1 MAKQIDPS
9 SPEEKALFKGKVPR
23 NVMIAIGAIA
33 AVAIGSLGFYTQTLE
48 ANKAEAEA
56 LKAKRERAAE
66 AVDKSNADKAD
77 VDKIIEQQQA
87 EARRRAAEAAAAAS
101 AAAAT
106 NAKKPTLSADAVLPS
121 ASTGELK
128 AANDQ
133 DTIYVSP
140 IFRPGVKVKD
150 AQPQQPQL
158 PNGIISPQQML
169 LQQAAAQD
177 AATKEAMAQ
186 AAALASRGG
195 QAAGPVTTQQRDNAF
210 MRDVAQLSEG
220 DKDFARTGFVGQS
233 HGCTLSPP
241 AKIPVLSNEALNSD
255 RPGTASLIVESDVY
269 ANNGDGRCLVI
280 PWGTTIVAP
289 YSSDIQPGQESILVA
304 GAEMRLP
311 NGKHVP
317 LYGAQGAN
325 GDGTAGFSGD
335 VNNHFLKIYSTSFL
349 TAILVRTFSNSD
361 QSTTTGP
368 LGVTQVGGTA
378 GQIAAQTAQ
387 SVLDRY
393 KNIPPT
399 ITSKPGERHF
409 MMKINRDMVL
419 EPYRGPR

>member
-1 MAKQIDPS
+1 MAKQTDPT

-23 NVMIAIGAIA
+23 NVMIAVGAIA
-33 AVAIGSLGFYTQTLE
+33 ALAIGGLGFYTQTIE

-56 LKAKRERAAE
+56 LQAKRERAAE
-66 AVDKSNADKAD
+66 AVERSSANKTD
-77 VDKIIEQQQA
+77 VDKIIEEQQA
-87 EARRRAAEAAAAAS
+87 EARRRAAEAAAASS
-101 AAAAT
+101 AAAAA
-106 NAKKPTLSADAVLPS
+106 NAKKPTLSADAVLPNGN
-121 ASTGELK
+121 TEELK
-128 AANDQ
+128 ASNDQ
-133 DTIYVSP
+133 DSIFVSP
-140 IFRPGVKVKD
+140 IFRAGVKVKD

-158 PNGIISPQQML
+158 PNGVISPQQML

-177 AATKEAMAQ
+177 AAVKEATAQ
-186 AAALASRGG
+186 AALASRGG
-195 QAAGPVTTQQRDNAF
+195 QGVGAMTTQKRDTAF
-210 MRDVAQLSEG
+210 LNDVAQLSEG
-220 DKDFARTGFVGQS
+220 DKDFARTGIVGQS

-241 AKIPVLSNEALNSD
+241 AKIPVLSSEALNSD

-325 GDGTAGFSGD
+325 GDGAAGFSGH
-335 VNNHFLKIYSTSFL
+335 VNNHFLRIYSTSFL
-349 TAILVRTFSNSD
+349 TAILVRAFSNSD

-368 LGVTQVGGTA
+368 LGVTQAGSTA

-399 ITSKPGERHF
+399 ITSSPGERHF
-409 MMKINRDMVL
+409 MLKVNRDMVL
-419 EPYRGPR
+419 EQYRGPR

>member
-1 MAKQIDPS
+1 MAKQTDPT
-9 SPEEKALFKGKVPR
+9 SPQERTLLKGKVPR

-33 AVAIGSLGFYTQTLE
+33 AIAIGTLGFYTQTLE
-48 ANKAEAEA
+48 ANKAEEEA

-66 AVDKSNADKAD
+66 AVDKSNANKAD

-101 AAAAT
+101 AAAAANT
-106 NAKKPTLSADAVLPS
+106 KKPTLSADAVMPS
-121 ASTGELK
+121 AATAELK
-128 AANDQ
+128 AANDE
-133 DTIYVSP
+133 DSIYVSP

-158 PNGIISPQQML
+158 PNGVISPQQML

-177 AATKEAMAQ
+177 AAMKQATAQ
-186 AAALASRGG
+186 GALTARGS
-195 QAAGPVTTQQRDNAF
+195 QAPGPVTTQQRDNAF
-210 MRDVAQLSEG
+210 MRDVAQLNEG

-241 AKIPVLSNEALNSD
+241 AKIPVLSNEALDSD
-255 RPGTASLIVESDVY
+255 RPGTASLVVESDVY

-304 GAEMRLP
+304 GSEMRLP

-317 LYGAQGAN
+317 LYGAQGA
-325 GDGTAGFSGD
+325 DGTGAAGFSGH

-349 TAILVRTFSNSD
+349 TAILVRAFSNGD
-361 QSTTTGP
+361 QTATSGP
-368 LGVTQVGGTA
+368 LGVTQVGSTA
-378 GQIAAQTAQ
+378 GQIAAQTTQ
-387 SVLDRY
+387 SVLNRY
-393 KNIPPT
+393 QNIPPT
-399 ITSKPGERHF
+399 ITSAPGERHF
-409 MMKINRDMVL
+409 MMKINRDLVL

>member
-1 MAKQIDPS
+1 MAKQTDPT

-23 NVMIAIGAIA
+23 NVMIAVGSIAALAIGA
-33 AVAIGSLGFYTQTLE
+33 LGFYTQTLE

-66 AVDKSNADKAD
+66 AVDKSNANKAD
-77 VDKIIEQQQA
+77 VDKIIEEQQA

-101 AAAAT
+101 AAAAA

-121 ASTGELK
+121 ASTAELK

-133 DTIYVSP
+133 DSIYVSP
-140 IFRPGVKVKD
+140 IFRAGVKVKEG
-150 AQPQQPQL
+150 QPQQPQL

-177 AATKEAMAQ
+177 AAMKEATAQ
-186 AAALASRGG
+186 AALASRGG
-195 QAAGPVTTQQRDNAF
+195 QAAGPMTTQQRDNAF
-210 MRDVAQLSEG
+210 MHDVALLSEG

-241 AKIPVLSNEALNSD
+241 AKIPVLSSEALNSD

-317 LYGAQGAN
+317 LYGAQGAD

-335 VNNHFLKIYSTSFL
+335 VNNHFWKIYSTSFL
-349 TAILVRTFSNSD
+349 TAILVRAFSTSD

-368 LGVTQVGGTA
+368 LGVTQVGSTG

-399 ITSKPGERHF
+399 IKSKPGERHF

>member
-1 MAKQIDPS
+1 MAKHTDPT

-23 NVMIAIGAIA
+23 NVMIAVGSIAALAIGA
-33 AVAIGSLGFYTQTLE
+33 LGFYTQTVE
-48 ANKAEAEA
+48 ANKAEADA

-66 AVDKSNADKAD
+66 AVDKSNGNKAD
-77 VDKIIEQQQA
+77 VDKIIEEQQA

-101 AAAAT
+101 AAAAA

-121 ASTGELK
+121 ASTAELK

-133 DTIYVSP
+133 DSIYVSP
-140 IFRPGVKVKD
+140 IFRAGVKVKES
-150 AQPQQPQL
+150 QPQQPQL

-177 AATKEAMAQ
+177 AAMKDATAQ
-186 AAALASRGG
+186 AALASRGG
-195 QAAGPVTTQQRDNAF
+195 QAAGPMTTQQRDNAF
-210 MRDVAQLSEG
+210 LHDVAKISEG
-220 DKDFARTGFVGQS
+220 DKDFPRSGFVGQS
-233 HGCTLSPP
+233 TGCTLSPP
-241 AKIPVLSNEALNSD
+241 AKIPVLSNEELNSD
-255 RPGTASLIVESDVY
+255 RPGTASLTVETDVY

-289 YSSDIQPGQESILVA
+289 YSSDIEPGQESILVA

-317 LYGAQGAN
+317 LYGAQGADGN
-325 GDGTAGFSGD
+325 GAAGFSGH
-335 VNNHFLKIYSTSFL
+335 VNNHFWKIYSTSFL
-349 TAILVRTFSNSD
+349 TAILVKKFSGGD

-368 LGVTQVGGTA
+368 LGVTQVGSTG

-399 ITSKPGERHF
+399 VNSSPGERHF
-409 MMKINRDMVL
+409 MLKINRDMVL
-419 EPYRGPR
+419 EPYWGPR

>member
-1 MAKQIDPS
+1 MAMQTDPS
-9 SPEEKALFKGKVPR
+9 SAQEKTLLKGKVPR
-23 NVMIAIGAIA
+23 NVMIAIGAIGA
-33 AVAIGSLGFYTQTLE
+33 IAIGSLGYYTQTVE
-48 ANKAEAEA
+48 SNKAEAEA
-56 LKAKRERAAE
+56 LNAKRQRAAD
-66 AVDKSNADKAD
+66 AIDKSNADKAD

-106 NAKKPTLSADAVLPS
+106 NVKKPTLSADAVMPS
-121 ASTGELK
+121 AGTAQLK
-128 AANDQ
+128 ASNDE

-150 AQPQQPQL
+150 AQPQQGEL
-158 PNGIISPQQML
+158 PPGVITPQQML
-169 LQQAAAQD
+169 LQQAAARD
-177 AATKEAMAQ
+177 AAMKEAAAQ
-186 AAALASRGG
+186 AALATRGG
-195 QAAGPVTTQQRDNAF
+195 QATGATTTQQRDNAF
-210 MRDVAQLSEG
+210 MRDVAQLNDG
-220 DKDFARTGFVGQS
+220 DKDFARAGFVGQS

-255 RPGTASLIVESDVY
+255 RPGTASLTVETDVY

-317 LYGAQGAN
+317 LYGAQGAD
-325 GDGTAGFSGD
+325 GDGAAGFSGH
-335 VNNHFLKIYSTSFL
+335 VNNHFWKIYSTSFM
-349 TAILVRTFSNSD
+349 TAILVRAFSSSD
-361 QSTTTGP
+361 QTTTSGP
-368 LGVTQVGGTA
+368 LGVTQAGSTA

-387 SVLDRY
+387 SVLERY

-399 ITSKPGERHF
+399 ITSSPGERHF
-409 MMKINRDMVL
+409 MLKINRDMVL
-419 EPYRGPR
+419 EQYRGPR

>member
-1 MAKQIDPS
+1 MAKHTDPT

-23 NVMIAIGAIA
+23 NVMIAVGSIAALAIGA
-33 AVAIGSLGFYTQTLE
+33 LGFYTQTVE
-48 ANKAEAEA
+48 ANKAEADA

-66 AVDKSNADKAD
+66 AVDKSNGNKAD
-77 VDKIIEQQQA
+77 VDKIIEEQQA

-101 AAAAT
+101 AAAAA

-121 ASTGELK
+121 ASTAELK

-133 DTIYVSP
+133 DSIYVSP
-140 IFRPGVKVKD
+140 IFRAGVKVKES
-150 AQPQQPQL
+150 QPQQPQL

-177 AATKEAMAQ
+177 AAMKDATAQ
-186 AAALASRGG
+186 AALASRGG
-195 QAAGPVTTQQRDNAF
+195 QAAGPMTTQQRDNAF
-210 MRDVAQLSEG
+210 LHDVAKISEG
-220 DKDFARTGFVGQS
+220 DKDFPRSGFVGQS
-233 HGCTLSPP
+233 TGCTLSPP
-241 AKIPVLSNEALNSD
+241 AKIPVLSNEELNSD
-255 RPGTASLIVESDVY
+255 RPGTASLTVETDVY

-289 YSSDIQPGQESILVA
+289 YSSDIEPGQESILVA

-317 LYGAQGAN
+317 LYGAQGADGN
-325 GDGTAGFSGD
+325 GAAGFSGH
-335 VNNHFLKIYSTSFL
+335 VNNHFWKIYSTSFL
-349 TAILVRTFSNSD
+349 TAILVRKFSSGD

-368 LGVTQVGGTA
+368 LGVTQVGSTG

-399 ITSKPGERHF
+399 INSSPGERHF
-409 MMKINRDMVL
+409 MLKINRDMVL
-419 EPYRGPR
+419 EPYRGQR

>member
-1 MAKQIDPS
+1 MAKQTDPS

-33 AVAIGSLGFYTQTLE
+33 ALGIGSLGFYTQTVE

-101 AAAAT
+101 AAAAA

-158 PNGIISPQQML
+158 PNGIVSPQQML

-177 AATKEAMAQ
+177 AAMKEATAQ
-186 AAALASRGG
+186 AALASRGG
-195 QAAGPVTTQQRDNAF
+195 QAAGPMTTQQRDNAF
-210 MRDVAQLSEG
+210 MHDVAQLSEG

-317 LYGAQGAN
+317 LYGAQGAD

-335 VNNHFLKIYSTSFL
+335 VNNHFFKIYSTSFM
-349 TAILVRTFSNSD
+349 TAILVRAFSNSD

-368 LGVTQVGGTA
+368 LGVTQVGSTG

-399 ITSKPGERHF
+399 ISSKPGKRHF

-419 EPYRGPR
+419 EPYREPR

>member
-33 AVAIGSLGFYTQTLE
+33 ALGIGSLGFYTQTVE

-66 AVDKSNADKAD
+66 AVNKSNADKAD

-101 AAAAT
+101 AAAAA

-158 PNGIISPQQML
+158 PNGIVSPQQML

-177 AATKEAMAQ
+177 AAMKEATAQ
-186 AAALASRGG
+186 AALASRGG
-195 QAAGPVTTQQRDNAF
+195 QAAGPMTTQQRDNAF
-210 MRDVAQLSEG
+210 MHDVAQLSEG

-317 LYGAQGAN
+317 LYGAQGAD

-335 VNNHFLKIYSTSFL
+335 VNNHFFKIYSTSFM
-349 TAILVRTFSNSD
+349 TAILVRAFSNSD

-368 LGVTQVGGTA
+368 LGVTQVGSTG

-399 ITSKPGERHF
+399 ISSKPGKRHF

-419 EPYRGPR
+419 EPYREPR

>member
-1 MAKQIDPS
+1 MAKKTDPI

-33 AVAIGSLGFYTQTLE
+33 ALAIGALGFYTQTLE

-56 LKAKRERAAE
+56 LKAKRERAAD
-66 AVDKSNADKAD
+66 AVDKSNANKAD
-77 VDKIIEQQQA
+77 VDKIIEEQQA

-101 AAAAT
+101 AAAAA

-121 ASTGELK
+121 ANTAELK

-133 DTIYVSP
+133 DNIYVSP
-140 IFRPGVKVKD
+140 IFRAGVKLKEG
-150 AQPQQPQL
+150 QPQL

-177 AATKEAMAQ
+177 AAMKEATAQ
-186 AAALASRGG
+186 AALASRGG
-195 QAAGPVTTQQRDNAF
+195 QAAGPMTTQQRDNAF

-241 AKIPVLSNEALNSD
+241 GKIPVLSSEALNSA

-269 ANNGDGRCLVI
+269 ANNGDGRCLMI

-317 LYGAQGAN
+317 LYGAQGAD

-335 VNNHFLKIYSTSFL
+335 VNNHFWKIYSTSFL
-349 TAILVRTFSNSD
+349 TAILVRTFSTSD

-368 LGVTQVGGTA
+368 LGVTQVGSTG

-399 ITSKPGERHF
+399 IKSKPGERHF

>member
-1 MAKQIDPS
+1 MAKHTDPT

-23 NVMIAIGAIA
+23 NVMIAVGSIAALAIGA
-33 AVAIGSLGFYTQTLE
+33 LGFYTQTVE
-48 ANKAEAEA
+48 ANKAEADA

-66 AVDKSNADKAD
+66 AVDKSNGNKAD
-77 VDKIIEQQQA
+77 VDKIIEEQQA

-101 AAAAT
+101 AAAAA

-121 ASTGELK
+121 ASTAELK

-133 DTIYVSP
+133 DSIYVSP
-140 IFRPGVKVKD
+140 IFRAGVKVKES
-150 AQPQQPQL
+150 QPQQPQL

-177 AATKEAMAQ
+177 AAMKDATAQ
-186 AAALASRGG
+186 AALASRGG
-195 QAAGPVTTQQRDNAF
+195 QVAGPMTTQQRDNAF
-210 MRDVAQLSEG
+210 LHDVAKISEG
-220 DKDFARTGFVGQS
+220 DKDFPRSGFVGQS
-233 HGCTLSPP
+233 TGCTLSPP
-241 AKIPVLSNEALNSD
+241 AKIPVLSNEELNSD
-255 RPGTASLIVESDVY
+255 RPGTASLTVETDVY

-289 YSSDIQPGQESILVA
+289 YSSDIEPGQESILVA

-317 LYGAQGAN
+317 LYGAQGADGN
-325 GDGTAGFSGD
+325 GAAGFSGH
-335 VNNHFLKIYSTSFL
+335 VNNHFWKIYSTSFL
-349 TAILVRTFSNSD
+349 TAILVKKFSGGD

-368 LGVTQVGGTA
+368 LGVTQVGSTG

-399 ITSKPGERHF
+399 INSSPGERHF
-409 MMKINRDMVL
+409 MLKINRDMVL

>member
-1 MAKQIDPS
+1 MAKQNDPS

-33 AVAIGSLGFYTQTLE
+33 ALGIGSLGFYTQTVE

-66 AVDKSNADKAD
+66 AVDKSDRDKAD

-101 AAAAT
+101 AAAAA

-169 LQQAAAQD
+169 LQQAVAQD
-177 AATKEAMAQ
+177 AAMKEATAQ
-186 AAALASRGG
+186 AALASRSG
-195 QAAGPVTTQQRDNAF
+195 QAAGPMTTQQRDNAF
-210 MRDVAQLSEG
+210 MHDVAQLSEG

-233 HGCTLSPP
+233 HSCTLSPP

-317 LYGAQGAN
+317 LYGAQGAD

-335 VNNHFLKIYSTSFL
+335 VNNHFFKIYSTSFM
-349 TAILVRTFSNSD
+349 TAILVRAFSNSD

-399 ITSKPGERHF
+399 ITSKPGKRHF

-419 EPYRGPR
+419 EPYREPR

>member
-1 MAKQIDPS
+1 MAKQTDPT

-23 NVMIAIGAIA
+23 NVMIAVGSIAALAIGA
-33 AVAIGSLGFYTQTLE
+33 LGFYTQTLE

-66 AVDKSNADKAD
+66 AVDKSNANKAD
-77 VDKIIEQQQA
+77 VDKIIEEQQA

-101 AAAAT
+101 AAAAA

-121 ASTGELK
+121 ASTAELK

-133 DTIYVSP
+133 DSIYVSP
-140 IFRPGVKVKD
+140 IFRAGVKVKEG
-150 AQPQQPQL
+150 QPQQPQL

-177 AATKEAMAQ
+177 AAMKEATAQ
-186 AAALASRGG
+186 AALASRGG
-195 QAAGPVTTQQRDNAF
+195 QAAGPMTTQQRDNAF
-210 MRDVAQLSEG
+210 MHDVAQLSEG

-241 AKIPVLSNEALNSD
+241 AKIPVLSSEALNSD

-304 GAEMRLP
+304 GAEMRMP

-317 LYGAQGAN
+317 LYGAQGAD

-335 VNNHFLKIYSTSFL
+335 VNNHFWKIYSTSFL
-349 TAILVRTFSNSD
+349 TAILVRAFSTSD

-368 LGVTQVGGTA
+368 LGVTQVGSTG

-399 ITSKPGERHF
+399 IKSKPGERHF

>member
-1 MAKQIDPS
+1 MAKQTDPT
-9 SPEEKALFKGKVPR
+9 SPQEKTLLKGKVPR
-23 NVMIAIGAIA
+23 NVMIVIGAMAAIAIGT
-33 AVAIGSLGFYTQTLE
+33 LGFYTQTVE

-101 AAAAT
+101 AAAAA
-106 NAKKPTLSADAVLPS
+106 NAKKPTLLADALMPS
-121 ASTGELK
+121 ASTAQLK
-128 AANDQ
+128 AANDE
-133 DTIYVSP
+133 DSIYVSP

-158 PNGIISPQQML
+158 PNGVISPQQML

-177 AATKEAMAQ
+177 AAMKEATAQ
-186 AAALASRGG
+186 AALAARGG
-195 QAAGPVTTQQRDNAF
+195 QAAGSMTTQQRDNAF
-210 MRDVAQLSEG
+210 MRDVAQLNEG

-317 LYGAQGAN
+317 LYGAQGAD
-325 GDGTAGFSGD
+325 GDGAAGFSGQ
-335 VNNHFLKIYSTSFL
+335 VNNHFWKIYSTSFL
-349 TAILVRTFSNSD
+349 TAILVKAFSNSD
-361 QSTTTGP
+361 QTATSGP
-368 LGVTQVGGTA
+368 LGVTTVGSTG

-399 ITSKPGERHF
+399 ITSAPGERHF
-409 MMKINRDMVL
+409 MLKINRDMVL
-419 EPYRGPR
+419 EPYRGQR

>member
-1 MAKQIDPS
+1 MAKQTDPT
-9 SPEEKALFKGKVPR
+9 SPEERALFKGKVPR
-23 NVMIAIGAIA
+23 NVMIAVGAIA
-33 AVAIGSLGFYTQTLE
+33 ALVVGALGFYTQTVQ
-48 ANKAEAEA
+48 ADKAEAEA
-56 LKAKRERAAE
+56 LQAKRQRAAD
-66 AVDKSNADKAD
+66 AVDKGNGNKTD
-77 VDKIIEQQQA
+77 VDTIIEQQQA

-101 AAAAT
+101 AAAAA
-106 NAKKPTLSADAVLPS
+106 NAKKPTLSADAVMPT
-121 ASTGELK
+121 ASTADLK

-133 DTIYVSP
+133 DSIYVSP
-140 IFRPGVKVKD
+140 IFRAGVKVKES
-150 AQPQQPQL
+150 QPQQPQT
-158 PNGIISPQQML
+158 PNGIVSPQQML

-177 AATKEAMAQ
+177 AAMKDATAQ
-186 AAALASRGG
+186 AALASRSA
-195 QAAGPVTTQQRDNAF
+195 QAAGPMTTQQRDNAF
-210 MRDVAQLSEG
+210 MHDVAQLSEG

-233 HGCTLSPP
+233 RGCTLSPP

-289 YSSDIQPGQESILVA
+289 YSSDVQPGQETILVA

-325 GDGTAGFSGD
+325 GDGTAGFGGD

-349 TAILVRTFSNSD
+349 TAILVRAFSNND

-368 LGVTQVGGTA
+368 LGVTQVGSTG

-399 ITSKPGERHF
+399 VSSKPGEKHF

-419 EPYRGPR
+419 EPYRESR

>member
-1 MAKQIDPS
+1 MAKQIDRT

-33 AVAIGSLGFYTQTLE
+33 ALGIGSLGFYTQTVE

-101 AAAAT
+101 AAAAA

-121 ASTGELK
+121 ASTAELK

-133 DTIYVSP
+133 DSIYVSP
-140 IFRPGVKVKD
+140 IFRAGVKVKEGR
-150 AQPQQPQL
+150 PQQPQL

-177 AATKEAMAQ
+177 AAMKEATAQ
-186 AAALASRGG
+186 AALASRGG
-195 QAAGPVTTQQRDNAF
+195 QAAGPMTTQQRDNAF
-210 MRDVAQLSEG
+210 MHDVAQLSEG

-233 HGCTLSPP
+233 RGCTLSPP

-317 LYGAQGAN
+317 LYGAQGAD

-335 VNNHFLKIYSTSFL
+335 VNNHFIKIYSTSFL
-349 TAILVRTFSNSD
+349 TAILVKAFSNSD

-368 LGVTQVGGTA
+368 LGVTTVGSTG

-399 ITSKPGERHF
+399 ISSKPGKRHF

-419 EPYRGPR
+419 EPYREPR

>member
-186 AAALASRGG
+186 AAGLASRGG

-233 HGCTLSPP
+233 RGCTLSPP

-419 EPYRGPR
+419 EPYRGAR

>member
-9 SPEEKALFKGKVPR
+9 SPEEKVLFKGKLPR

-33 AVAIGSLGFYTQTLE
+33 ALGIGSLGFYTQTVE
-48 ANKAEAEA
+48 ANKAETEA

-101 AAAAT
+101 ATAAA

-140 IFRPGVKVKD
+140 IFRPGVKVTD
-150 AQPQQPQL
+150 AQPQQL
-158 PNGIISPQQML
+158 PNGMISPQQML

-177 AATKEAMAQ
+177 AAMKEATAQ
-186 AAALASRGG
+186 AALASRGG
-195 QAAGPVTTQQRDNAF
+195 SAAGPMTTQQRDNAF
-210 MRDVAQLSEG
+210 MHDVAQPSDG

-233 HGCTLSPP
+233 HGCALSPP

-269 ANNGDGRCLVI
+269 ANNGDGRCLAI

-317 LYGAQGAN
+317 LYGAQGAD

-335 VNNHFLKIYSTSFL
+335 VNNHFFKIYSTSFM
-349 TAILVRTFSNSD
+349 TAILVRAFSNSD

-399 ITSKPGERHF
+399 ITSKPGKRHF
-409 MMKINRDMVL
+409 MMKINREMVL
-419 EPYRGPR
+419 EPYREPR

>member
-1 MAKQIDPS
+1 MAKQTDPT

-33 AVAIGSLGFYTQTLE
+33 ALAIGALGFYTQTLE

-56 LKAKRERAAE
+56 LKAKRDRAAE
-66 AVDKSNADKAD
+66 AVDKSNANKAD
-77 VDKIIEQQQA
+77 VDKIIEEQQA

-101 AAAAT
+101 AAAAA
-106 NAKKPTLSADAVLPS
+106 NAKKPTLSADAVMPS
-121 ASTGELK
+121 AGTAQLK
-128 AANDQ
+128 AANDE

-158 PNGIISPQQML
+158 PNGVISPQQML

-177 AATKEAMAQ
+177 AAMKEAMAQ
-186 AAALASRGG
+186 AAVATRGG
-195 QAAGPVTTQQRDNAF
+195 QAAGPLTTQQRDNAF
-210 MRDVAQLSEG
+210 MRDVAQLNEG

-241 AKIPVLSNEALNSD
+241 AKIPVLSNEALDSD

-317 LYGAQGAN
+317 LYGAQGADGN
-325 GDGTAGFSGD
+325 GVAGFSGH

-349 TAILVRTFSNSD
+349 TAILVRAFSSGD
-361 QSTTTGP
+361 QTTTSGP
-368 LGVTQVGGTA
+368 LGVTQVGSTA

-387 SVLDRY
+387 SVLNRY
-393 KNIPPT
+393 QNIPPT
-399 ITSKPGERHF
+399 ITSAPGERHF

>member
-1 MAKQIDPS
+1 MAKQTDPT
-9 SPEEKALFKGKVPR
+9 SPQEKTLLKGKVPR

-33 AVAIGSLGFYTQTLE
+33 AIAIGTLGFYTQTLE

-77 VDKIIEQQQA
+77 VDKIIDEQQA

-101 AAAAT
+101 AAAGANT
-106 NAKKPTLSADAVLPS
+106 KKPTLSADAVMPS
-121 ASTGELK
+121 AGTAELK
-128 AANDQ
+128 AANDE
-133 DTIYVSP
+133 DSIYASP

-158 PNGIISPQQML
+158 PNGVISPQQML

-177 AATKEAMAQ
+177 AAMKDATVQ
-186 AAALASRGG
+186 AALASRGS
-195 QAAGPVTTQQRDNAF
+195 QAAGPATAQQRDNAF
-210 MRDVAQLSEG
+210 MRDVAQLNEG

-241 AKIPVLSNEALNSD
+241 AKIPVLSNEALDSD
-255 RPGTASLIVESDVY
+255 RPGTASLVVESDVY

-304 GAEMRLP
+304 GSEMRLP

-317 LYGAQGAN
+317 LYGAQGADGN
-325 GDGTAGFSGD
+325 GAAGFSGH
-335 VNNHFLKIYSTSFL
+335 VNSHFLKIYSTSFL
-349 TAILVRTFSNSD
+349 TAILVRAFSNGD
-361 QSTTTGP
+361 QTTSAGP
-368 LGVTQVGGTA
+368 LGVTQVGSTA
-378 GQIAAQTAQ
+378 GQIAAQTTQ
-387 SVLDRY
+387 SVLNRY
-393 KNIPPT
+393 QNIPPT
-399 ITSKPGERHF
+399 ITSAPGERHF
-409 MMKINRDMVL
+409 MMKINRDLVL
-419 EPYRGPR
+419 EPYRGAR

>member
-1 MAKQIDPS
+1 MAKHTDPT

-23 NVMIAIGAIA
+23 NVMIAVGSIAALAIGA
-33 AVAIGSLGFYTQTLE
+33 LGFYTQTVE
-48 ANKAEAEA
+48 ANKAEADA

-66 AVDKSNADKAD
+66 AVDKSNGNKAD
-77 VDKIIEQQQA
+77 VDKIIEEQQA

-101 AAAAT
+101 AAAAA

-121 ASTGELK
+121 ASTAELK

-133 DTIYVSP
+133 DSIYVSP
-140 IFRPGVKVKD
+140 IFRAGVKVKES
-150 AQPQQPQL
+150 QPQQPQL

-177 AATKEAMAQ
+177 AAMKDATAQ
-186 AAALASRGG
+186 AALASRGG
-195 QAAGPVTTQQRDNAF
+195 QAAGPMTTQQRDNAF
-210 MRDVAQLSEG
+210 LHDVAKISEG
-220 DKDFARTGFVGQS
+220 DKDFPRSGFVGQS
-233 HGCTLSPP
+233 TGCTLSPP
-241 AKIPVLSNEALNSD
+241 AKIPVLSNEELNSD
-255 RPGTASLIVESDVY
+255 RPGTASLTVETDVY

-289 YSSDIQPGQESILVA
+289 YSSDIEPGQESILVA

-317 LYGAQGAN
+317 LYGAQGADGN
-325 GDGTAGFSGD
+325 GAAGFSGH
-335 VNNHFLKIYSTSFL
+335 VNNHFWKIYSTSFL
-349 TAILVRTFSNSD
+349 TAILVKKFSGGD

-368 LGVTQVGGTA
+368 LGVTQVGSTG

-399 ITSKPGERHF
+399 INSSPGERHF
-409 MMKINRDMVL
+409 MLKINRDMVL

>member
-1 MAKQIDPS
+1 MAKQTDPT

-23 NVMIAIGAIA
+23 NVMVAIGAVA
-33 AVAIGSLGFYTQTLE
+33 ALVIGAAGFYTQTQQ
-48 ANKAEAEA
+48 ADKAEEEA

-66 AVDKSNADKAD
+66 AVDKSNGNKAD
-77 VDKIIEQQQA
+77 VDKIIEEQQA
-87 EARRRAAEAAAAAS
+87 DARRRAAEAAAAAS
-101 AAAAT
+101 AAAAA
-106 NAKKPTLSADAVLPS
+106 NAKKPTLSADAVMPS
-121 ASTGELK
+121 VGTAELK
-128 AANDQ
+128 AENDQ
-133 DTIYVSP
+133 DNIYVSP
-140 IFRPGVKVKD
+140 IFRAGLKVKD

-158 PNGIISPQQML
+158 PNGMISPQQML

-177 AATKEAMAQ
+177 AAMKDAATQ
-186 AAALASRGG
+186 AALASRGG
-195 QAAGPVTTQQRDNAF
+195 QGAGPMTTQQRDNAF
-210 MRDVAQLSEG
+210 MHDVAQLSDG

-317 LYGAQGAN
+317 LYGAQGAD

-349 TAILVRTFSNSD
+349 TAILVRAFSNSD

-368 LGVTQVGGTA
+368 LGVTQVGSTG

-399 ITSKPGERHF
+399 IKSKPGERHF

>member
-1 MAKQIDPS
+1 MAKPTDPS
-9 SPEEKALFKGKVPR
+9 TPEEKALFKGKVPR
-23 NVMIAIGAIA
+23 NVMIAVGAIA
-33 AVAIGSLGFYTQTLE
+33 ALAIGGLGFYTQTIE

-56 LKAKRERAAE
+56 LQAKRERAAE
-66 AVDKSNADKAD
+66 AVEKSSANKTD
-77 VDKIIEQQQA
+77 VDKIIEEQQA
-87 EARRRAAEAAAAAS
+87 EARRRAAEAAAAS
-101 AAAAT
+101 NAAAAT
-106 NAKKPTLSADAVLPS
+106 NAKKPTLSADAVLP
-121 ASTGELK
+121 TGNTEELK
-128 AANDQ
+128 ASNDQ
-133 DTIYVSP
+133 GSIFVSP
-140 IFRPGVKVKD
+140 IFRAGVKVKE

-158 PNGIISPQQML
+158 PNGVISPQQML

-177 AATKEAMAQ
+177 AAVKEATAQ
-186 AAALASRGG
+186 AALASRGG
-195 QAAGPVTTQQRDNAF
+195 QGVGAMTTQKRDTAF
-210 MRDVAQLSEG
+210 LSDVAQLSEG

-233 HGCTLSPP
+233 RGCTLSPP
-241 AKIPVLSNEALNSD
+241 AKIPVLSSEALNSD

-325 GDGTAGFSGD
+325 GDGAAGFSGH
-335 VNNHFLKIYSTSFL
+335 VNNHFLRIYSTSFL
-349 TAILVRTFSNSD
+349 TAILVRAFSNSD

-368 LGVTQVGGTA
+368 LGVTQAGSTA

-399 ITSKPGERHF
+399 ITSSPGERHF
-409 MMKINRDMVL
+409 MLKVNRDMVL
-419 EPYRGPR
+419 EQYRGLR

>member
-33 AVAIGSLGFYTQTLE
+33 ALGIGSLGFYTQTVE

-87 EARRRAAEAAAAAS
+87 EARRRATEAAAAAS
-101 AAAAT
+101 AAAAA

-121 ASTGELK
+121 ASTAELK
-128 AANDQ
+128 AANDE
-133 DTIYVSP
+133 DSIFVSP
-140 IFRPGVKVKD
+140 IFRPGVKIKE

-158 PNGIISPQQML
+158 PNGMISPQQML

-177 AATKEAMAQ
+177 AAMKEATAQ
-186 AAALASRGG
+186 AALASRGG
-195 QAAGPVTTQQRDNAF
+195 PAAGSMTTQQRDNAF
-210 MRDVAQLSEG
+210 MHDVAQLSEG

-233 HGCTLSPP
+233 HGCTLSPS

-317 LYGAQGAN
+317 LYGAQGAD

-335 VNNHFLKIYSTSFL
+335 VNNHFFKIYSTSFL
-349 TAILVRTFSNSD
+349 TAILVRAFSNSD
-361 QSTTTGP
+361 QSTTSGP
-368 LGVTQVGGTA
+368 LGVTTVGSTG

-399 ITSKPGERHF
+399 ISSKPGKRHF

-419 EPYRGPR
+419 EPYREPR

>member
-1 MAKQIDPS
+1 MAKKTDPI

-33 AVAIGSLGFYTQTLE
+33 ALAIGALGFYTQTLE

-56 LKAKRERAAE
+56 LKAKRERAAD
-66 AVDKSNADKAD
+66 AVDKSNANKAD
-77 VDKIIEQQQA
+77 VDKIIEEQQA

-101 AAAAT
+101 AAAAA

-121 ASTGELK
+121 ANTAELK

-133 DTIYVSP
+133 DNIYVSP
-140 IFRPGVKVKD
+140 IFRAGVKLKEG
-150 AQPQQPQL
+150 QPQQPQL

-177 AATKEAMAQ
+177 AAMKEATAQ
-186 AAALASRGG
+186 AALASRGG
-195 QAAGPVTTQQRDNAF
+195 QAAGPMTTQQRDNAF

-241 AKIPVLSNEALNSD
+241 GKIPVLSSEALNSD

-269 ANNGDGRCLVI
+269 ANNGDGRCLMI

-317 LYGAQGAN
+317 LYGAQGAD

-335 VNNHFLKIYSTSFL
+335 VNNHFWKIYSTSFL
-349 TAILVRTFSNSD
+349 TAILVRTFSTSD

-368 LGVTQVGGTA
+368 LGVTQVGSTG

-399 ITSKPGERHF
+399 IKSKPGERHF

>member
-1 MAKQIDPS
+1 MAKQTDPT

-23 NVMIAIGAIA
+23 NVMIAVGAIA
-33 AVAIGSLGFYTQTLE
+33 ALAIGGLGFYTQTIE

-56 LKAKRERAAE
+56 LQAKRERAAE
-66 AVDKSNADKAD
+66 AVEKSSANKTD
-77 VDKIIEQQQA
+77 VDKIIEEQQA
-87 EARRRAAEAAAAAS
+87 EARRRAAEAAAASS
-101 AAAAT
+101 AAAAA
-106 NAKKPTLSADAVLPS
+106 NAKKPTLSADAVLP
-121 ASTGELK
+121 TGNTEELK
-128 AANDQ
+128 ASNDQ
-133 DTIYVSP
+133 DSIFVSP
-140 IFRPGVKVKD
+140 IFRAGVKVKD

-158 PNGIISPQQML
+158 PNGVISPQQML

-177 AATKEAMAQ
+177 AAVKEATAQ
-186 AAALASRGG
+186 AALASRGG
-195 QAAGPVTTQQRDNAF
+195 QGVGAMTTQKRDTAF
-210 MRDVAQLSEG
+210 LNDVAQLSEG
-220 DKDFARTGFVGQS
+220 DKDFARTGIVGQS

-241 AKIPVLSNEALNSD
+241 AKIPVLSSEALNSD

-325 GDGTAGFSGD
+325 GDGAAGFSGH
-335 VNNHFLKIYSTSFL
+335 VNNHFLRIYSTSFL
-349 TAILVRTFSNSD
+349 TAILVRAFSNSD

-368 LGVTQVGGTA
+368 LGVTQAGSTA

-399 ITSKPGERHF
+399 ITSSPGERHF
-409 MMKINRDMVL
+409 MLKVNRDMVL
-419 EPYRGPR
+419 EQYRGPR

>member
-1 MAKQIDPS
+1 MAKQTDPT

-23 NVMIAIGAIA
+23 NVIVAVGSIAALAIGA
-33 AVAIGSLGFYTQTLE
+33 LGFYTQTLE

-66 AVDKSNADKAD
+66 AVDKSNANKGD
-77 VDKIIEQQQA
+77 VDKIIEEQQA

-101 AAAAT
+101 AAAAA

-121 ASTGELK
+121 ANTAELK

-133 DTIYVSP
+133 DSIYVSP
-140 IFRPGVKVKD
+140 IFRAGVKVKEG
-150 AQPQQPQL
+150 QPQQPQL

-177 AATKEAMAQ
+177 AAMKEATAQ
-186 AAALASRGG
+186 AALASRGG
-195 QAAGPVTTQQRDNAF
+195 QAAGPMTTQQRDNAF
-210 MRDVAQLSEG
+210 MHDVAQLSEG

-255 RPGTASLIVESDVY
+255 RPGTASLTVETDVY

-317 LYGAQGAN
+317 LYGAQGAD

-335 VNNHFLKIYSTSFL
+335 VNNHFWKIYSTSFL
-349 TAILVRTFSNSD
+349 TAVLVRGFSTSEK
-361 QSTTTGP
+361 STTTGP
-368 LGVTQVGGTA
+368 LGVTQVGSTG

-399 ITSKPGERHF
+399 IRSKPGERHF

>member
-1 MAKQIDPS
+1 MAKQIDPT
-9 SPEEKALFKGKVPR
+9 SPEEKTLFKGKVPR

-33 AVAIGSLGFYTQTLE
+33 ALGIGSLGFYTQTVE

-101 AAAAT
+101 AAAAA

-121 ASTGELK
+121 AGTSELK
-128 AANDQ
+128 AENDQ

-158 PNGIISPQQML
+158 PNGMISPQQML

-177 AATKEAMAQ
+177 AAMKDATAQ
-186 AAALASRGG
+186 AALASRGG
-195 QAAGPVTTQQRDNAF
+195 QVAGSMTTQQRDNAF
-210 MRDVAQLSEG
+210 MHDVAQLSEG

-317 LYGAQGAN
+317 LYGAQGAD

-335 VNNHFLKIYSTSFL
+335 VNNHFFKIYSTSFL
-349 TAILVRTFSNSD
+349 TAILVRAFSNSD
-361 QSTTTGP
+361 QSTTSGP
-368 LGVTQVGGTA
+368 LGVTTVGSTG

-399 ITSKPGERHF
+399 ISSKPGKRHF

-419 EPYRGPR
+419 EPYREPR

>member
-1 MAKQIDPS
+1 MAKQTDPT

-23 NVMIAIGAIA
+23 NVMIAVGSIAALAIGA
-33 AVAIGSLGFYTQTLE
+33 LGFYTQTIE

-66 AVDKSNADKAD
+66 AVDKSNANKAD
-77 VDKIIEQQQA
+77 VDKIIEEQQA

-101 AAAAT
+101 AAAAA

-121 ASTGELK
+121 ASTAELK

-133 DTIYVSP
+133 DSIYVSP
-140 IFRPGVKVKD
+140 IFRAGVKVKEG
-150 AQPQQPQL
+150 QPQQPQL

-177 AATKEAMAQ
+177 AAMKEATAQ
-186 AAALASRGG
+186 AALASRGG
-195 QAAGPVTTQQRDNAF
+195 QAAGPMTTQQRDSAF
-210 MRDVAQLSEG
+210 MHDVAQLSEG

-241 AKIPVLSNEALNSD
+241 AKIPVLSSEALNSD

-317 LYGAQGAN
+317 LYGAQGAD

-335 VNNHFLKIYSTSFL
+335 VNNHFWKIYSTSFL
-349 TAILVRTFSNSD
+349 TAILVRAFSNSD

-368 LGVTQVGGTA
+368 LGVTQVGSTG

-399 ITSKPGERHF
+399 IKSKPGERHF

>member
-1 MAKQIDPS
+1 MQTDPS
-9 SPEEKALFKGKVPR
+9 SAQEKTLLKGKVPR
-23 NVMIAIGAIA
+23 NVMIAIGAIGA
-33 AVAIGSLGFYTQTLE
+33 IAIGSLGYYTQTVE
-48 ANKAEAEA
+48 SNKAEAEA
-56 LKAKRERAAE
+56 LNAKRQRAAD
-66 AVDKSNADKAD
+66 AIDKSNADKAD

-106 NAKKPTLSADAVLPS
+106 NVKKPTLSADAVMPS
-121 ASTGELK
+121 AGTAQLK
-128 AANDQ
+128 ASNDE

-150 AQPQQPQL
+150 AQPQQGEL
-158 PNGIISPQQML
+158 PPGVITPQQML
-169 LQQAAAQD
+169 LQQAAARD
-177 AATKEAMAQ
+177 AAMKEAAAQ
-186 AAALASRGG
+186 AALATRGG
-195 QAAGPVTTQQRDNAF
+195 QATGATTTQQRDNAF
-210 MRDVAQLSEG
+210 MRDVAQLNDG
-220 DKDFARTGFVGQS
+220 DKDFARAGFVGQS

-255 RPGTASLIVESDVY
+255 RPGTASLTVETDVY

-317 LYGAQGAN
+317 LYGAQGAD
-325 GDGTAGFSGD
+325 GDGAAGFSGH
-335 VNNHFLKIYSTSFL
+335 VNNHFWKIYSTSFM
-349 TAILVRTFSNSD
+349 TAILVRAFSSSD
-361 QSTTTGP
+361 QTTTSGP
-368 LGVTQVGGTA
+368 LGVTQAGSTA

-387 SVLDRY
+387 SVLERY

-399 ITSKPGERHF
+399 ITSSPGERHF
-409 MMKINRDMVL
+409 MLKINRDMVL
-419 EPYRGPR
+419 EQYRGPR

>member
-1 MAKQIDPS
+1 MAKQTDPT

-23 NVMIAIGAIA
+23 NVMIAVGAIA
-33 AVAIGSLGFYTQTLE
+33 ALAIGGLGFYTQTIE

-56 LKAKRERAAE
+56 LQAKRERAAE
-66 AVDKSNADKAD
+66 AVERSSANKTD
-77 VDKIIEQQQA
+77 VDKIIEEQQA
-87 EARRRAAEAAAAAS
+87 EARRRAAEAAAASS
-101 AAAAT
+101 AAAAA
-106 NAKKPTLSADAVLPS
+106 NAKKPTLSADAVLP
-121 ASTGELK
+121 TGNTEELK
-128 AANDQ
+128 ASNDQ
-133 DTIYVSP
+133 DSIFVSP
-140 IFRPGVKVKD
+140 IFRAGVKVKD

-158 PNGIISPQQML
+158 PNGVISPQQML

-177 AATKEAMAQ
+177 AAVKEATAQ
-186 AAALASRGG
+186 AALASRGG
-195 QAAGPVTTQQRDNAF
+195 QGVGAMTTQKRDTAF
-210 MRDVAQLSEG
+210 LNDVAQLSEG
-220 DKDFARTGFVGQS
+220 NKDFARTGIVGQS

-241 AKIPVLSNEALNSD
+241 AKIPVLSSEALNSD

-325 GDGTAGFSGD
+325 GDGAAGFSGH
-335 VNNHFLKIYSTSFL
+335 VNNHFLRIYSTSFL
-349 TAILVRTFSNSD
+349 TAILVRAFSNSD

-368 LGVTQVGGTA
+368 LGVTQAGSTA

-399 ITSKPGERHF
+399 ITSSPGERHF
-409 MMKINRDMVL
+409 MLKVNRDMVL
-419 EPYRGPR
+419 EQYRGPR

>member
-33 AVAIGSLGFYTQTLE
+33 ALGIGSLGFYTQTVQ

-101 AAAAT
+101 AAAAA

-158 PNGIISPQQML
+158 PNGMISPQQML

-177 AATKEAMAQ
+177 AAMKEATAQ
-186 AAALASRGG
+186 AALASRGG
-195 QAAGPVTTQQRDNAF
+195 STAGPMTTQQRDNAF
-210 MRDVAQLSEG
+210 MHDVAQLSDG

-241 AKIPVLSNEALNSD
+241 AKIPVFSNEALNSD

-317 LYGAQGAN
+317 LYGAQGAD

-349 TAILVRTFSNSD
+349 TAILVRAFSNSD

-368 LGVTQVGGTA
+368 LGVTQVGSTG
-378 GQIAAQTAQ
+378 GQIAAQTTQ

-399 ITSKPGERHF
+399 IKSKPGERHF

>member
-23 NVMIAIGAIA
+23 NVMIAIGTIA
-33 AVAIGSLGFYTQTLE
+33 ALGIGSLGFYTQTVE

-101 AAAAT
+101 AAAAA

-158 PNGIISPQQML
+158 PNGMISPQQML

-177 AATKEAMAQ
+177 AAMKEATTQ
-186 AAALASRGG
+186 AALASRGG
-195 QAAGPVTTQQRDNAF
+195 SAAGPMTTQQRDNAF
-210 MRDVAQLSEG
+210 MHDVAQLSEG

-317 LYGAQGAN
+317 LYGAQGSD
-325 GDGTAGFSGD
+325 GDGAAGFSGH
-335 VNNHFLKIYSTSFL
+335 VNNHFWKIYSTSFL
-349 TAILVRTFSNSD
+349 TAILVRKFSSSD

-368 LGVTQVGGTA
+368 LGVTQVGSTG

-399 ITSKPGERHF
+399 IKSKPGERHF

>member
-1 MAKQIDPS
+1 MAKQTDPT

-23 NVMIAIGAIA
+23 NVMIAVGSIAALAIGA
-33 AVAIGSLGFYTQTLE
+33 LGFYTQTLE

-66 AVDKSNADKAD
+66 AVDKSNANKAD
-77 VDKIIEQQQA
+77 VDKIIEEQQA

-101 AAAAT
+101 AAAAA

-121 ASTGELK
+121 ANTAELK

-133 DTIYVSP
+133 DSIYVSP
-140 IFRPGVKVKD
+140 IFRAGVKVKEG
-150 AQPQQPQL
+150 QPQQPQL

-177 AATKEAMAQ
+177 AAMKEATAQ
-186 AAALASRGG
+186 AALASRGG
-195 QAAGPVTTQQRDNAF
+195 QAAGPMTTQQRDNAF
-210 MRDVAQLSEG
+210 MHDVAQLSEG

-241 AKIPVLSNEALNSD
+241 AKIPVLSSEALNSD

-317 LYGAQGAN
+317 LYGAQGAD

-335 VNNHFLKIYSTSFL
+335 VNNHFWKIYSTSFL
-349 TAILVRTFSNSD
+349 TAILVRAFSNSD

-368 LGVTQVGGTA
+368 LGVTQVGSTG

-399 ITSKPGERHF
+399 IKSKPGERHF

>member
-1 MAKQIDPS
+1 MAKQTDPT

-23 NVMIAIGAIA
+23 NVMIAVGSIAALAIGA
-33 AVAIGSLGFYTQTLE
+33 LGFYTQTIE

-66 AVDKSNADKAD
+66 AVDKSNANKAD
-77 VDKIIEQQQA
+77 VDKIIEEQQA

-101 AAAAT
+101 AAAAA

-121 ASTGELK
+121 ASTAELK

-133 DTIYVSP
+133 DSIFVSP
-140 IFRPGVKVKD
+140 IFRAGVKVKEG
-150 AQPQQPQL
+150 QPQQPQL
-158 PNGIISPQQML
+158 PNGIISPQQMM

-177 AATKEAMAQ
+177 AAMKEATAQ
-186 AAALASRGG
+186 AALASRGG
-195 QAAGPVTTQQRDNAF
+195 QAAGPITTQQRDNAF
-210 MRDVAQLSEG
+210 MHDVAQLSEG

-241 AKIPVLSNEALNSD
+241 AKIPVLSSEALNSD

-317 LYGAQGAN
+317 LYGAQGAD

-335 VNNHFLKIYSTSFL
+335 VNNHFWKIYSTSFM
-349 TAILVRTFSNSD
+349 TAILVRAFSTSD

-368 LGVTQVGGTA
+368 LGVTQVGSTG

-399 ITSKPGERHF
+399 IKSKPGERHF

>member
-1 MAKQIDPS
+1 MAKQTDPT

-33 AVAIGSLGFYTQTLE
+33 ALAIGALGFYTQTLE

-66 AVDKSNADKAD
+66 AVDKSNANKAD
-77 VDKIIEQQQA
+77 VDKIIEGQQA

-101 AAAAT
+101 AAAAA
-106 NAKKPTLSADAVLPS
+106 NAKKPTLSADAVMPS
-121 ASTGELK
+121 AGTAQLK
-128 AANDQ
+128 AANDE

-158 PNGIISPQQML
+158 PNGVISPQQML

-177 AATKEAMAQ
+177 AAMKEAMAQ
-186 AAALASRGG
+186 AAVATRGG
-195 QAAGPVTTQQRDNAF
+195 QAAGPLTTQQRDNAF
-210 MRDVAQLSEG
+210 MRDVAQLNEG

-241 AKIPVLSNEALNSD
+241 AKIPVLSNEALDSD

-269 ANNGDGRCLVI
+269 ANNGDGRCMVI

-317 LYGAQGAN
+317 LYGAQGADGN
-325 GDGTAGFSGD
+325 GAAGFSGH

-349 TAILVRTFSNSD
+349 TAILVRAFSSGD
-361 QSTTTGP
+361 QTTTSGP
-368 LGVTQVGGTA
+368 LGVTQVGSTA

-387 SVLDRY
+387 SVLNRY
-393 KNIPPT
+393 QNIPPT
-399 ITSKPGERHF
+399 ITSAPGERHF

>member
-1 MAKQIDPS
+1 MAKQTDPT

-23 NVMIAIGAIA
+23 NVMIAVGAIA
-33 AVAIGSLGFYTQTLE
+33 ALAIGGLGFYTQTIE

-56 LKAKRERAAE
+56 LQAKRERAAE
-66 AVDKSNADKAD
+66 AVEKSSANKTD
-77 VDKIIEQQQA
+77 VDKIIEEQQA
-87 EARRRAAEAAAAAS
+87 EARRRAAEAAAASS
-101 AAAAT
+101 AAAAA
-106 NAKKPTLSADAVLPS
+106 NAKKPTLSADAVLP
-121 ASTGELK
+121 TGNTEELK
-128 AANDQ
+128 ASNDQ
-133 DTIYVSP
+133 DSIFVSP
-140 IFRPGVKVKD
+140 IFRAGVKVKD

-158 PNGIISPQQML
+158 PNGVISPQQML

-177 AATKEAMAQ
+177 AAVKEATVQ
-186 AAALASRGG
+186 AALASRGG
-195 QAAGPVTTQQRDNAF
+195 QGVGAMTTQKRDTAF
-210 MRDVAQLSEG
+210 LNDVAQLSEG
-220 DKDFARTGFVGQS
+220 DKDFARTGIVGQS

-241 AKIPVLSNEALNSD
+241 AKIPVLSSEALNSD

-325 GDGTAGFSGD
+325 GDGAAGFSGH
-335 VNNHFLKIYSTSFL
+335 VNNHFLRIYSTSFL
-349 TAILVRTFSNSD
+349 TAILVRAFSNSD

-368 LGVTQVGGTA
+368 LGVTQAGSTA

-399 ITSKPGERHF
+399 ITSSPGERHF
-409 MMKINRDMVL
+409 MLKVNRDMVL
-419 EPYRGPR
+419 EQYRGPR

>member
-1 MAKQIDPS
+1 MAKQTDPT

-23 NVMIAIGAIA
+23 NVMIAVGAIA
-33 AVAIGSLGFYTQTLE
+33 ALAIGGLGFYTQTIE

-56 LKAKRERAAE
+56 LQAKRERAAE
-66 AVDKSNADKAD
+66 AVERSSANKTD
-77 VDKIIEQQQA
+77 VDKIIEEQQA
-87 EARRRAAEAAAAAS
+87 EARRRAAEAAAASS
-101 AAAAT
+101 AAAAA
-106 NAKKPTLSADAVLPS
+106 NAKKPTLSADAVLP
-121 ASTGELK
+121 TGNTEELK
-128 AANDQ
+128 ASNDQ
-133 DTIYVSP
+133 DSIFVSP
-140 IFRPGVKVKD
+140 IFRAGVKVKD

-158 PNGIISPQQML
+158 PNGVISPQQML

-177 AATKEAMAQ
+177 AAVKEATAQ
-186 AAALASRGG
+186 AALASRGG
-195 QAAGPVTTQQRDNAF
+195 QGVGAMTTQKRDTAF
-210 MRDVAQLSEG
+210 LNDVAQLSEG
-220 DKDFARTGFVGQS
+220 DKDFARTGIVGQS

-241 AKIPVLSNEALNSD
+241 AKIPVLSSEALNSD

-325 GDGTAGFSGD
+325 GDGAAGFSGH
-335 VNNHFLKIYSTSFL
+335 VNNHFLRIYSTSFL
-349 TAILVRTFSNSD
+349 TAILVRAFSNSD

-368 LGVTQVGGTA
+368 LGVTQAGSTA

-399 ITSKPGERHF
+399 ITSSPGERHF
-409 MMKINRDMVL
+409 MLKVNRDMVL
-419 EPYRGPR
+419 EQYRGPR

>member
-1 MAKQIDPS
+1 MAKHTDPT

-23 NVMIAIGAIA
+23 NVMIAVGSIAALAIGA
-33 AVAIGSLGFYTQTLE
+33 LGFYTQTVE
-48 ANKAEAEA
+48 ANKAEADA

-66 AVDKSNADKAD
+66 AVDKSNGNKAD
-77 VDKIIEQQQA
+77 VDKIIEEQQA

-101 AAAAT
+101 AAAAA

-121 ASTGELK
+121 ASTAELK

-133 DTIYVSP
+133 DSIYVSP
-140 IFRPGVKVKD
+140 IFRAGVKVKES
-150 AQPQQPQL
+150 QPLQPQL

-177 AATKEAMAQ
+177 AAMKDATAQ
-186 AAALASRGG
+186 AALASRGG
-195 QAAGPVTTQQRDNAF
+195 QAAGPMTTQQRDNAF
-210 MRDVAQLSEG
+210 LHDVAKISEG
-220 DKDFARTGFVGQS
+220 DKDFPRSGFVGQS
-233 HGCTLSPP
+233 TGCTLSPP
-241 AKIPVLSNEALNSD
+241 AKIPVLSNEELNSD
-255 RPGTASLIVESDVY
+255 RPGTASLTVETDVY

-289 YSSDIQPGQESILVA
+289 YSSDIEPGQESILVA

-317 LYGAQGAN
+317 LYGAQGADGN
-325 GDGTAGFSGD
+325 GAAGFSGH
-335 VNNHFLKIYSTSFL
+335 VNNHFWKIYSTSFL
-349 TAILVRTFSNSD
+349 TAILVKKFSGGD

-368 LGVTQVGGTA
+368 LGVTQVGSTG

-399 ITSKPGERHF
+399 INSSPGERHF
-409 MMKINRDMVL
+409 MLKINRDMVL

>member
-1 MAKQIDPS
+1 MAKQTDPT

-23 NVMIAIGAIA
+23 NVMIAVGSIAALAIGA
-33 AVAIGSLGFYTQTLE
+33 LGFYTQTLE

-66 AVDKSNADKAD
+66 AVDKSNANKAD
-77 VDKIIEQQQA
+77 VDKIIEEQQA

-101 AAAAT
+101 AAAAA

-121 ASTGELK
+121 ASTAELK

-133 DTIYVSP
+133 DSIYVSP
-140 IFRPGVKVKD
+140 IFRAGVKVKEG
-150 AQPQQPQL
+150 QPQQPQL

-177 AATKEAMAQ
+177 AAMKEATAQ
-186 AAALASRGG
+186 AALASRGG
-195 QAAGPVTTQQRDNAF
+195 QAAGPMTTQQRDNAF
-210 MRDVAQLSEG
+210 MHDVAQLSEG

-233 HGCTLSPP
+233 QGCTLSPP
-241 AKIPVLSNEALNSD
+241 AKIPVLSSEALNSD

-317 LYGAQGAN
+317 LYGAQGAD

-335 VNNHFLKIYSTSFL
+335 VNNHFWKIYSTSFL
-349 TAILVRTFSNSD
+349 TAILVRAFSNSD

-368 LGVTQVGGTA
+368 LGVTQVGSTG

-399 ITSKPGERHF
+399 IKSKPGERHF